1 MNTNQ
6 KYLRIESATDEISVV
21 QIDRPQTLNALDSET
36 LNQLNDYVFEAESQG
51 RIRVVIFTGGGDGV
65 FVSGADISEM
75 SAMGPQEASSYSRL
89 GQSVFQ
95 RLVESTVVTIAAI
108 NGHALGGGLEFALAC
123 DLRIAS
129 EAASFGVPEVTLG
142 AVCGFGGTQRLP
154 RTIGVSKAAEM
165 LLTGRRV
172 SAEEA
177 LSWGI
182 VSNVVTDT
190 ELLPAAIQLAQD
202 VVSCAPMAVQLTKRL
217 LHQSL
222 QSTIDSGLALEQ
234 YASVSSSRPIR
245 RKRGCAPSWRRGH
258 HGSNRCPGRSSISAY
273 ILRSLRDS
281 RRSSCTGSME

>member
-217 LHQSL
+217 LHQGL

-234 YASVSSSRPIR
+234 YAFGVIFSSDSQKEGMRAFLEKRPPR
-245 RKRGCAPSWRRGH
+245 F
-258 HGSNRCPGRSSISAY
+258 
-273 ILRSLRDS
+273 
-281 RRSSCTGSME
+281 E